1 LVGTSFPC
9 ELPDRH
15 SRSEASEPYERPIRV
30 SSNQTALFRTAWSRC
45 RLLEPRTVPAPPRL
59 PGITRPPG
67 PKPRRS

>member
-15 SRSEASEPYERPIRV
+15 SRSEASEPYERLIRV

-45 RLLEPRTVPAPPRL
+45 RLLEPLTVPAPPRL